1 MMLEVRSHDPDLQRK
16 GRVLAIMLLGMEA
29 AAFVLTILN
38 IINGETHYNL
48 ANAIFISLILGL
60 YILNRSGF
68 VRAAS
73 LLTVLLTTAGPFT
86 IGESLTAMYMTMT
99 IPILIAS
106 SLLVSWGGFVVAA
119 LLIISAVVFGVA
131 SLPLII
137 LFIVAVFAYLFAD
150 SIERA
155 YRRIHHQAFHDD
167 LTDLPN
173 RTLFLDR
180 LEQAIERA
188 NQNQESAA
196 VLFMD
201 MDNFKVIN
209 DSLGHELGD
218 KLLIQVGQRVR
229 NSLRPGDTAARFGG
243 DEFIVLLEGLTDV
256 GEAVRVAERIVK
268 AIEEPIEL
276 GGRRVV
282 VSASVGIAL
291 TEDAADGRPNTLL
304 RNADVAMYEAKRNAR
319 TLCKVF
325 NSEMYTQV
333 LRRLELENDLRRA
346 VEHEELRI
354 CYQPKV
360 LLSTG
365 RIIGMEALVRWEHP
379 ERGMVL
385 PEEFIPL
392 AEETGLIV
400 PLGQQMLREACR
412 QAHEW
417 HERYP
422 FAQPLV
428 MSVNLSVRQFREP
441 RLIQELAE
449 VLRETGLD
457 PHCLQL
463 EITES
468 VVTDDV
474 EHAVDLLQR
483 LKVLGVQLALDDFG
497 TGYSSLVSLR
507 RFPLDE
513 LKIDKAFIGRLGKN
527 DQDAAIVQLVI
538 DLAHTVG
545 MQAVAEGVETAE
557 QLAQLRSMGC
567 DQAQGHYFWE
577 ALTGE
582 AGAALLADSPNWLLD
597 QYWTR
602 HSQNPDTPFER

>member
-1 MMLEVRSHDPDLQRK
+1 MVLKVRNQDLDLQRK
-16 GRVLAIMLLGMEA
+16 GRVLAILLLVQIA
-29 AAFVLTILN
+29 ATFVL
-38 IINGETHYNL
+38 
-48 ANAIFISLILGL
+48 AIFNIALGDTQYNVTNLVLISLMLGL
-60 YILNRSGF
+60 YLLNWFGF
-68 VRAAS
+68 VRIAGLFTVALSAAGTF
-73 LLTVLLTTAGPFT
+73 LVDNP
-86 IGESLTAMYMTMT
+86 TAMYVTMT
-99 IPILIAS
+99 IPVLMAS
-106 SLLVSWGGFVVAA
+106 SLLAPWSGFVVAA
-119 LLIISAVVFGVA
+119 LMIIGAAIFGVA
-131 SLPLII
+131 SLSLVIVV
-137 LFIVAVFAYLFAD
+137 IVAFFAYLFAD

-155 YRRIHHQAFHDD
+155 YRRIHHQAYHDD

-180 LEQAIERA
+180 LEQAISRA
-188 NQNQESAA
+188 SQNQESVA

-229 NSLRPGDTAARFGG
+229 NCLRPGDTAARFGG
-243 DEFIVLLEGLTDV
+243 DEFIFLLESLTDV
-256 GEAVRVAERIVK
+256 GDAVRVAERIVK
-268 AIEEPIEL
+268 ALEEPIEL
-276 GGRRVV
+276 DGRQVV
-282 VSASVGIAL
+282 VGASVGIAL
-291 TEDAADGRPNTLL
+291 TEDAVDGRPNTLL
-304 RNADVAMYEAKRNAR
+304 RNADVAMYEAKRDGRA
-319 TLCKVF
+319 LCKVF
-325 NSEMYTQV
+325 NSEMYTRV
-333 LRRLELENDLRRA
+333 LRRLELENDLRWA
-346 VEHEELRI
+346 VEHEELKI

-365 RIIGMEALVRWEHP
+365 GIIGMEALVRWEHP
-379 ERGMVL
+379 ERGLVL

-400 PLGQQMLREACR
+400 PLGQRMLREACR

-428 MSVNLSVRQFREP
+428 MGVNLSVRQFREP
-441 RLIQELAE
+441 NLVQELVE

-457 PHCLQL
+457 PRCLQL

-468 VVTDDV
+468 VVANDV
-474 EHAVDLLQR
+474 EYATDLLQK

-567 DQAQGHYFWE
+567 DQAQGYYFWE

-582 AGAALLADSPNWLLD
+582 AGGALLADSPNWLLD
-597 QYWTR
+597 QYRTK
-602 HSQNPDTPFER
+602 HSQNPDVPFER

>member
-1 MMLEVRSHDPDLQRK
+1 MLKVRSHDPDLQRK

-29 AAFVLTILN
+29 AAFVLAILN
-38 IINGETHYNL
+38 IINGDTHYNL

-60 YILNRSGF
+60 YILNRFGF
-68 VRAAS
+68 VRIAS

-106 SLLVSWGGFVVAA
+106 SLLVSWGGFVVVA

-137 LFIVAVFAYLFAD
+137 LFIVAIFAYLFAD
-150 SIERA
+150 SLDRA

-180 LEQAIERA
+180 LEQAISRA
-188 NQNQESAA
+188 SQNQESVA

-229 NSLRPGDTAARFGG
+229 NCLRPGDTAARFGG
-243 DEFIVLLEGLTDV
+243 DEFIFLLEGLTDV
-256 GEAVRVAERIVK
+256 GDAVRVAERIVK
-268 AIEEPIEL
+268 ALEEPIEL
-276 GGRRVV
+276 DGRQVV
-282 VSASVGIAL
+282 VGASVGIAL
-291 TEDAADGRPNTLL
+291 TEDAVDGRPNTLL
-304 RNADVAMYEAKRNAR
+304 RNADVAMYEAKRDGRA
-319 TLCKVF
+319 LCKVF
-325 NSEMYTQV
+325 NSEMYTRV
-333 LRRLELENDLRRA
+333 LRRLELENDLRWA
-346 VEHEELRI
+346 VEHEELKI

-365 RIIGMEALVRWEHP
+365 GIIGMEALVRWEHP
-379 ERGMVL
+379 ERGLVL

-400 PLGQQMLREACR
+400 PLGQRMLREACR

-428 MSVNLSVRQFREP
+428 MGVNLSVRQFREP
-441 RLIQELAE
+441 NLVQELVE

-457 PHCLQL
+457 PRCLQL

-468 VVTDDV
+468 VVANDV
-474 EHAVDLLQR
+474 EYAADLLQK

-567 DQAQGHYFWE
+567 DQAQGYYFWE

-582 AGAALLADSPNWLLD
+582 AGGALLADSPNWLLD
-597 QYWTR
+597 QYWTK
-602 HSQNPDTPFER
+602 HSQNPDIPFER